1 MQHDRP
7 RYQTVDAK
15 FLRAIILL
23 LDALQIEGGCRENLK
38 RGATSQPHKADKIN
52 TDGVVRVAVVRLLRA
67 YIAAIGQ
74 SDAARAA
81 LLERL
86 WGEVGERRFDPA
98 DTRTRKSAKVEKNSS
113 RAKLVI

>member
-15 FLRAIILL
+15 FLQAIILL

-38 RGATSQPHKADKIN
+38 RGATSQPHDADEIN
-52 TDGVVRVAVVRLLRA
+52 TDGVVRVAVIRLLRA

-74 SDAARAA
+74 SDRARAA
-81 LLERL
+81 LLARTAMGRDWRASFRCGWHSDSQERQ
-86 WGEVGERRFDPA
+86 
-98 DTRTRKSAKVEKNSS
+98 N
-113 RAKLVI
+113 